1 MWTAGD
7 EPVVNAIRE
16 LRTGHWL
23 ASEGE
28 LVDGVL
34 VMRPIRRRHRC
45 CGEEL
50 YLITEVRHRTYRSF
64 TWSLRRC
71 RHCECSYSIG
81 PRLPDVWVG
90 ALARVCIELYC
101 NYTAAVRDTYG
112 GRV

>member
-16 LRTGHWL
+16 LRRGHWL

-34 VMRPIRRRHRC
+34 VMRPIRRRRRC
-45 CGEEL
+45 CGDDL
-50 YLITEVRHRTYRSF
+50 YLITEVRHPTYRSF

-71 RHCECSYSIG
+71 RHCERSYSIG
-81 PRLPDVWVG
+81 PAP
-90 ALARVCIELYC
+90 ARHV
-101 NYTAAVRDTYG
+101 G
-112 GRV
+112 GRAGAGVHRPLLRLHSGGS